1 MARRHP
7 AGRPRPAELSLAGFR
22 LVLAAGSWLTPRLT
36 GRLFGLEPD
45 ANPVSPYLARLFGA
59 RAAWLGA
66 EIVLAPSA
74 QQRRQVISRH
84 MAIDLVDLLAT
95 VLGRRAGYL
104 SRRGAVM
111 TAAGALAALGLAG
124 AAIRG

>member
-1 MARRHP
+1 MAKRQP
-7 AGRPRPAELSLAGFR
+7 AERPRPAELSLAGFR
-22 LVLAAGSWLTPRLT
+22 FALATGAWLTPRLT

-45 ANPVSPYLARLFGA
+45 KNPVSPYLARLFGA

-66 EIVLAPSA
+66 EIVLASA
-74 QQRRQVISRH
+74 APQRQQVITGH
-84 MAIDLVDLLAT
+84 MAIDAVDLLAT

-111 TAAGALAALGLAG
+111 TAAGALTALGLAG
-124 AAIRG
+124 AAIRR

>member
-1 MARRHP
+1 
-7 AGRPRPAELSLAGFR
+7 
-22 LVLAAGSWLTPRLT
+22 LT

-84 MAIDLVDLLAT
+84 MAIDVVDLLAT